1 MEGVM
6 RSIRLLLAAG
16 FVGFASLHGLAGQGV
31 GIPGGVA
38 FNTMRDGNAEIYV
51 MDADGRSPTRLT
63 NYAGI
68 DQFPD
73 WSPNGSEIVFRR
85 DIDVRARRRTA
96 GAR

>member
-1 MEGVM
+1 M
-6 RSIRLLLAAG
+6 LARPPGGDDGWHPPARRE
-16 FVGFASLHGLAGQGV
+16 SGQGV

-63 NYAGI
+63 NHAGI

-85 DIDVRARRRTA
+85 DIDLYVPRRER
-96 GAR
+96 